1 MAAKKKSQLPK
12 IPGASLKFLA
22 KVQERSRKLEKRLE
36 ALTRR
41 QLTILL
47 VVVSLL
53 SLLLGVVLGF
63 LLTLPRSSQP
73 PRADQNSSSTTPETV
88 SETGVLKKFDPPQD
102 GIEFYLEKEDN
113 TKVLL
118 KTTDK
123 FDPAFLS
130 TFEYLV
136 VTVEG
141 KMVESADGSK
151 EILQIEKI
159 SLKR

>member
-1 MAAKKKSQLPK
+1 MTAEKESQLPK
-12 IPGASLKFLA
+12 IPGALLKLLA

-36 ALTRR
+36 AFTRR

-47 VVVSLL
+47 LAIGLL
-53 SLLLGVVLGF
+53 TLLLGVVLGF

-73 PRADQNSSSTTPETV
+73 PGADQNSSSTTPETV
-88 SETGVLKKFDPPQD
+88 SETGVLKKFGTPQD
-102 GIEFYLEKEDN
+102 GIEFYLEKEDT

-141 KMVESADGSK
+141 EMIKSADGSK